1 MELHD
6 DLSFESISGIYLLF
20 FFQSKGSPL
29 CSPTKRRLSTKI
41 EITENYSLEAFNA

>member
-6 DLSFESISGIYLLF
+6 DLSFESISGIYICF

-29 CSPTKRRLSTKI
+29 CSPAKRRLSTKI
-41 EITENYSLEAFNA
+41 EITENYSLEALDT